1 MLEDGQV
8 SGGEGDNA
16 KFNDTTHSHRRGSRK
31 LTTTLNHLA
40 LFKDDEI
47 SVPHGHTTFFSPYTT
62 PGPGER
68 AQSEKKK
75 ANLGVMLGVYLPTI
89 QHILGVTMFIRL
101 FWVVGIAGVPH
112 TMILLFLCCSC
123 VGLIIGKKIIG

>member
-1 MLEDGQV
+1 MYDG
-8 SGGEGDNA
+8 N
-16 KFNDTTHSHRRGSRK
+16 TYRRGSRK

-47 SVPHGHTTFFSPYTT
+47 HPPHGHTTFFSPYIT

-123 VGLIIGKKIIG
+123 VS